1 MKLTPIVK
9 EHPINFADCVPQV
22 KEIIL
27 DAFDKIMDYENA
39 VDGVDPN
46 DFEVHYS
53 SDEPTNTFGGA
64 FITSIFGSYLLH
76 DLEER
81 QIQWYEN
88 DPNYYTVLFYSLT
101 KIEDDAKAI

>member
-27 DAFDKIMDYENA
+27 DAFDKIMVFEDA
-39 VDGVDPN
+39 IDGVDPN
-46 DFEVHYS
+46 DFEVHYA

-76 DLEER
+76 DLREE
-81 QIQWYEN
+81 QKVWYVD
-88 DPNYYTVLFYSLT
+88 DPTECTILFYSLT
-101 KIEDDAKAI
+101 KIEDNANN